1 MKLGCIKIA
10 HQRQR
15 PNVGVIQLQPK
26 KEKKMPKTE
35 NVIEMNQPKRGTVN
49 LKTFAQLW
57 KSANS
62 LNEAR
67 ENVRSVYPWMDDK
80 QISSQAATIRK
91 NVKKVLDAMVERGE
105 LTQEEAESKNL
116 QTYRS
121 QRNWESIA
129 MDILDL

>member
-1 MKLGCIKIA
+1 
-10 HQRQR
+10 
-15 PNVGVIQLQPK
+15 
-26 KEKKMPKTE
+26 MPKTE